1 MATIRLVE
9 IENFRCIRH
18 LQWYPTPGINCLIGP
33 GDSGKSTILDAIDLT
48 LGARRTAQFTDADF
62 HNLDIKK
69 PIQITLTL
77 GNLGPDLKS
86 IETYGMYLRGY
97 NVATKKIEDEPGS
110 GLETVLCLN
119 LVVEGDLEPTWS
131 LISDRARA
139 AGQTRNLSWSDR
151 ERLAPVRI
159 GALSDHNLSWKRGSV
174 LNRLSDETA
183 DASTALLAAAREA
196 RKSFGKDAD
205 TMLGDA
211 LKIVTE
217 VAGSLGIDVGTTAK
231 AELEAH
237 SVSVTAG
244 TISLHDENGVPLR
257 RLGIG
262 STRLMISGLQQRKAA
277 ETAILLV
284 DELEHGLEPHR
295 IVRFLDNL
303 GAKQKESSLQVFLTS
318 HSPVAVR
325 ELAVEQ
331 ISIVRRVGNRHEV
344 RWVGDHPDLQG
355 TIRLYPEAFL
365 AHSILVCEGASEVGF
380 VRGMDQFLS
389 DKGDGKSLFAAGTAL
404 VSANG
409 YTNIMSRAEA
419 FQTMGYR
426 TATFRDDDYQP
437 PIAEETSF
445 ELAGRSIFKWR
456 KGHKLEVELFVT
468 LPADA
473 VGALL
478 DRALEDRSEG
488 EVDSQL
494 KSHSTNAVTLARV
507 RDELARGVLSTEARL
522 ALGNAA
528 GGNKDNK
535 KAWFKSV
542 GEMEEVARD
551 LVMPSVRETDKEF
564 ISVLVSLRKW
574 CLNG

>member
-62 HNLDIKK
+62 HNLDIKN
-69 PIQITLTL
+69 PIRITLTL
-77 GNLGPDLKS
+77 GNLGPELKS
-86 IETYGMYLRGY
+86 IETYGLYLRGY
-97 NVATKKIEDEPGS
+97 DAATRKIEDEPGS
-110 GLETVLCLN
+110 GLETVLCLH
-119 LVVEGDLEPTWS
+119 LAVETDLEPTWS

-183 DASTALLAAAREA
+183 DASTTLLAAAREA

-205 TMLGDA
+205 AMLGDA

-217 VAGSLGIDVGTTAK
+217 VAGSLGINVGAKAK

-244 TISLHDENGVPLR
+244 TISLHDENGIPLR

-262 STRLMISGLQQRKAA
+262 STRLMISGLQQKNAA

-303 GAKQKESSLQVFLTS
+303 GAKQKEPSLQVFLTS

-331 ISIVRRVGNRHEV
+331 ISIVRRVGDRHEV
-344 RWVGDHPDLQG
+344 KWVGDHPDLQG
-355 TIRLYPEAFL
+355 TVRLYPEAFL
-365 AHSILVCEGASEVGF
+365 AHSVLVCEGASEVGF
-380 VRGMDQFLS
+380 IRGVDQYLS
-389 DKGDGKSLFAAGTAL
+389 DKGGKSLFAAGTAL
-404 VSANG
+404 ISANG
-409 YTNIMSRAEA
+409 YTNIMPRAEA
-419 FQTMGYR
+419 FQAMGYR
-426 TATFRDDDYQP
+426 IATFRDDDFQP
-437 PIAEETSF
+437 PEIDEISF
-445 ELAGRSIFKWR
+445 ELEGGSIFKWR
-456 KGHKLEVELFVT
+456 KGHKLEVELFTT

-478 DRALEDRSEG
+478 ERALEDRSE
-488 EVDSQL
+488 EEADSQL
-494 KSHSTNAVTLARV
+494 RSHSTNAVTLVRV
-507 RDELARGVLSTEARL
+507 RDELATGALTAETRL

-528 GGNKDNK
+528 GGNKEGK
-535 KAWFKSV
+535 KTWFKSV
-542 GEMEEVARD
+542 GEMEEVTRD
-551 LVMPSVRETDKEF
+551 FVMPAYKETDKEF
-564 ISVLVSLRKW
+564 KAVLVPLRKW

>member
-1 MATIRLVE
+1 MATVRLVE

-18 LQWYPTPGINCLIGP
+18 LQWYPTSGINCLIGP
-33 GDSGKSTILDAIDLT
+33 GDSGKSTILDAIDLA

-62 HNLDIKK
+62 HNLDIKD

-77 GNLGPDLKS
+77 GNLGPELKS
-86 IETYGMYLRGY
+86 IETYGLYLRGY
-97 NVATKKIEDEPGS
+97 DAAAKKIEDEPRS

-119 LVVEGDLEPTWS
+119 LAVESDLEPTWS

-205 TMLGDA
+205 AMLGDA

-217 VAGSLGIDVGTTAK
+217 VAGSLGIDVGAKAK

-244 TISLHDENGVPLR
+244 TISLHDENGIPLR

-262 STRLMISGLQQRKAA
+262 STRLMISGLQQKNAA

-303 GAKQKESSLQVFLTS
+303 GAKQKEPSLQVFLTS

-331 ISIVRRVGNRHEV
+331 ISIVRRVGDRHEV

-419 FQTMGYR
+419 FRTMGYR

-445 ELAGRSIFKWR
+445 ELAGGSIFKWR

-478 DRALEDRSEG
+478 DRALEDRSDG

-551 LVMPSVRETDKEF
+551 FVMPSVKETDKEF
-564 ISVLVSLRKW
+564 ILVLVSLRKW

>member
-1 MATIRLVE
+1 MATIRQIE
-9 IENFRCIRH
+9 IENFRCIKRLRWH
-18 LQWYPTPGINCLIGP
+18 PMPGINCLVGP
-33 GDSGKSTILDAIDLT
+33 GDSGKSTILDAIDLA

-62 HNLDIKK
+62 HNLDIKE

-77 GNLGPDLKS
+77 GNLGPELKS

-97 NVATKKIEDEPGS
+97 DAAAKTIEDEPGN
-110 GLETVLCLN
+110 GLESVLCLN
-119 LVVEGDLEPTWS
+119 LAVESDLEPNWS
-131 LISDRARA
+131 LVSDRARA

-159 GALSDHNLSWKRGSV
+159 GALSDNNLSWRRGSV

-205 TMLGDA
+205 TMLGSA
-211 LKIVTE
+211 LAIVTE
-217 VAGSLGIDVGTTAK
+217 VAGNLGINVGSKAK

-244 TISLHDENGVPLR
+244 TISLHDENGIPLR

-262 STRLMISGLQQRKAA
+262 STRLMISGLQQKNAA

-295 IVRFLDNL
+295 IIRFLDNL
-303 GAKQKESSLQVFLTS
+303 GAKQKEPTLQAFLTS

-325 ELAVEQ
+325 ELTVEQ
-331 ISIVRRVGNRHEV
+331 LSIVRRVGDRHVV

-355 TIRLYPEAFL
+355 TVRLYPEAFL
-365 AHSILVCEGASEVGF
+365 ASSVLVCEGASEVGF
-380 VRGMDQFLS
+380 LRGMDQYLL
-389 DKGDGKSLFAAGTAL
+389 DKGYKSLHAAGTAL

-409 YTNIMSRAEA
+409 YTNIMERAEA
-419 FQTMGYR
+419 FQSMGYR

-437 PIAEETSF
+437 PLAKEIDF
-445 ELAGRSIFKWR
+445 ELEGGDIFKWR
-456 KGHKLEVELFVT
+456 AGHKLEVELFVT
-468 LPADA
+468 LPEAA
-473 VGALL
+473 LGALL
-478 DRALEDRSEG
+478 ERALEDRS
-488 EVDSQL
+488 DSEADDQL
-494 KSHSTNAVTLARV
+494 KSHSANAVTLARV
-507 RDELARGVLSTEARL
+507 RTELLRGDLSMDARV
-522 ALGNAA
+522 ALGKAA
-528 GGNKDNK
+528 GGNKEGK

-542 GEMEEVARD
+542 GDMEEVARD
-551 LVMPSVRETDKEF
+551 FVMPSYAGTDKEF
-564 ISVLVSLRKW
+564 QSVVRPLRRW

>member
-33 GDSGKSTILDAIDLT
+33 GDSGKSTILDAIDLA

-62 HNLDIKK
+62 HNLDIKN

-77 GNLGPDLKS
+77 GNLGPELKS
-86 IETYGMYLRGY
+86 IETYGLYLRGY
-97 NVATKKIEDEPGS
+97 DAATKKIEDEPGS

-119 LVVEGDLEPTWS
+119 LAVEGDLEPTWS

-139 AGQTRNLSWSDR
+139 VGQTRNLSWSDR

-205 TMLGDA
+205 AMLGDA

-217 VAGSLGIDVGTTAK
+217 VAGSLGIDVGAKAK

-244 TISLHDENGVPLR
+244 TISLHDENGIPLR
-257 RLGIG
+257 RLGTG
-262 STRLMISGLQQRKAA
+262 STRLMISGLQQKNAA

-295 IVRFLDNL
+295 IIRFLDNL
-303 GAKQKESSLQVFLTS
+303 GANQKEPSLQAFLTS

-331 ISIVRRVGNRHEV
+331 ISIVRRVGNQHEV

-365 AHSILVCEGASEVGF
+365 AHSVLVCEGASEVGF
-380 VRGMDQFLS
+380 VRGMDQYLS
-389 DKGDGKSLFAAGTAL
+389 DKGNGRSLFAAGTAL

-419 FQTMGYR
+419 FRSMGYR

-445 ELAGRSIFKWR
+445 GRGGGSIFKWR

-468 LPADA
+468 LPANA

-478 DRALEDRSEG
+478 DRALVDRSE
-488 EVDSQL
+488 EEADSQL
-494 KSHSTNAVTLARV
+494 RSHSTNAVTLARV
-507 RDELARGVLSTEARL
+507 RDELAKGALSTEARV
-522 ALGNAA
+522 AVGNAA

-551 LVMPSVRETDKEF
+551 FVMPSFIETDKEF
-564 ISVLVSLRKW
+564 KLVLASLRKW